1 MIVLK
6 KGFLKMSLPENVKLV
21 IQLVKNVQVILQ
33 QIVRFV
39 QKSIIYMKIFVLKN
53 VLHLHL
59 IIL

>member
-6 KGFLKMSLPENVKLV
+6 KGFLKMSLPENVKPV
-21 IQLVKNVQVILQ
+21 IQLVKNVQVVLQ

-53 VLHLHL
+53 VLQLHL

>member
-53 VLHLHL
+53 VLQLHL

>member
-1 MIVLK
+1 MIVLN
-6 KGFLKMSLPENVKLV
+6 KGFLKMSLPENVKPV
-21 IQLVKNVQVILQ
+21 IQLVKNVQVVLQ

-53 VLHLHL
+53 VLQLHL